1 MHIERHFNFA
11 TLADQFP
18 AWNALSQ
25 GVPFRQWQW
34 VEAWWRH
41 YGCEA
46 NGSPKPD
53 HELFVLTMHDD
64 AGRLIGIAPWYRHKT
79 RSGARVIRFLGE
91 GEVCSDHLT
100 LLCESETQHAT
111 AEELADWL
119 AATNQPVSTSKLARH
134 RHKALTDANYETAD
148 NRWDRLEISGV
159 AVDDEPI
166 NLLLKALAARDN
178 RLHYSQGM
186 NTWSVALPATW
197 DEFLMVLS
205 KPHRNRLRRAD
216 KNFLRSG
223 RVTAHHVHTP
233 ADLPKFFDI
242 LVQLHQ
248 GRWQR
253 RGMPGC
259 FASPE
264 FCSFHREI
272 SERFL
277 ADDRVT
283 LSWLELDGTPLA
295 AEYRLHGD
303 GTMYA
308 YQCGIDADRL
318 KVQPGELAN
327 MLAIRNAIEH
337 SQHQYDF
344 LRGDEPYKSHWRAEP
359 QPQLAV
365 RVVPKRAS
373 AQLRHTAWLAGQ
385 SMKHWVKSGLE
396 LTHLRQRNEPHKPVA
411 ATVEEE

>member
-18 AWNALSQ
+18 AWNALAQ
-25 GVPFRQWQW
+25 GVPFRQWEW

-41 YGCEA
+41 YGCDA

-53 HELFVLTMHDD
+53 YELLVLAVHDD
-64 AGRLIGIAPWYRHKT
+64 AGHLIGVAPWYRHKT
-79 RSGARVIRFLGE
+79 RTGARVIRFLGD

-100 LLCESETQHAT
+100 LLCDGENQHAI

-119 AATNQPVSTSKLARH
+119 TAGNQTASTSGQAHH
-134 RHKALTDANYETAD
+134 RYKSVPETNDHPSD
-148 NRWDRLEISGV
+148 NHWDRLEIAGV
-159 AVDDEPI
+159 AADDEPI

-178 RLHYSQGM
+178 RLHHSPAL
-186 NTWSVALPATW
+186 NTWNVALPATW
-197 DEFLMVLS
+197 EEFLMLLS

-216 KNFLRSG
+216 KNFLRTG
-223 RVTAHHVHTP
+223 RVTVHYVHTP
-233 ADLPKFFDI
+233 AELPKFFDT
-242 LVQLHQ
+242 LVALHQ

-259 FASPE
+259 FASE
-264 FCSFHREI
+264 AFCKFHREI
-272 SERFL
+272 SERFI
-277 ADDRVT
+277 ADGRAT

-295 AEYRLHGD
+295 AEYRLHGE

-308 YQCGIDADRL
+308 YQCGIDPDRL

-327 MLAIRNAIEH
+327 MTAIRNAIEH
-337 SQHQYDF
+337 GQQQYDF
-344 LRGDEPYKSHWRAEP
+344 LRGDEPYKAHWRAQP
-359 QPQLAV
+359 RPQLAV

-373 AQLRHTAWLAGQ
+373 ARLRHTAWLAGQ
-385 SMKHWVKSGLE
+385 SMKEWVKSGLE
-396 LTHLRQRNEPHKPVA
+396 LTHLRHRNEPYKPVA
-411 ATVEEE
+411 ATADEH